1 MTKNI
6 NVNVLIL
13 LVIATIFN
21 LVLYVIYRD
30 GLTLGAF
37 VICFFLLSFFC
48 IKTEIINTDKPPF
61 FY

>member
-37 VICFFLLSFFC
+37 VICFFSIVIFLY
-48 IKTEIINTDKPPF
+48 KNRNNK
-61 FY
+61 YG